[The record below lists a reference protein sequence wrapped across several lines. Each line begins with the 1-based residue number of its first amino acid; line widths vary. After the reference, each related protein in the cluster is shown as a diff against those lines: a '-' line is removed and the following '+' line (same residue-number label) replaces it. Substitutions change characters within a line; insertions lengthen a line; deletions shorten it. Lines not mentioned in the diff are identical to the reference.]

1 MIIYALLLFALGAL
15 HHLYF
20 GEPLSTLYLNNPSA
34 PYTLGVEA
42 EVAVGALLGLALVVL
57 TRALSGRFEVLRR
70 LDEDFA
76 ALFARHHPLHLT
88 GLALMSAFVE
98 EVLFRGWLLPQVG
111 LIWSSLLFGAAHVPL
126 ERHHWPWPLA
136 ATLMGF
142 VLGGLTLATGNITL
156 AFVVHFTLNHFNLQ
170 ALREGAA
177 RVTP

>member
-1 MIIYALLLFALGAL
+1 MIIYALLLLALGAL

-20 GEPLSTLYLNNPSA
+20 GEPLSTLYLNNPNA
-34 PYTLGVEA
+34 PYAFGVEV
-42 EVAVGALLGLALVVL
+42 EVTAGALMGLALVAL
-57 TRALSGRFEVLRR
+57 TRLLSARFDVLKR

-88 GLALMSAFVE
+88 GLALMSSFVE
-98 EVLFRGWLLPQVG
+98 EVLFRGYLLPQAG
-111 LIWSSLLFGAAHVPL
+111 LMWSSLLFGAAHVPL

-170 ALREGAA
+170 ALRESAA